1 MSRNVLVVEDES
13 MIAML
18 VEDRLV
24 DAGHTVFVAPSVQKA
39 MEVLRDHV
47 IDMALLDVN
56 LAGTSSTP
64 VAYELEA
71 RGIPFMIA
79 TGYGAQGVDE
89 AFRDRGCLQKP
100 FRMSDLDQSIQ
111 RLEGE
116 VPERADQVSA
126 RTTSSIRMM

>member
-18 VEDRLV
+18 IEDRLA
-24 DAGHTVFVAPSVQKA
+24 DAGHTVFVAPSVPKA
-39 MEVLRDHV
+39 MEVLRDHA

-56 LAGTSSTP
+56 LAGTPSTP

-71 RGIPFMIA
+71 RGIPFIIA

-89 AFRDRGCLQKP
+89 AFRERRCLQKP
-100 FRMSDLDQSIQ
+100 FRMSDLDRAIQ
-111 RLEGE
+111 QLEGE
-116 VPERADQVSA
+116 VPDRADHA
-126 RTTSSIRMM
+126 PIR

>member
-24 DAGHTVFVAPSVQKA
+24 DSGHTVFVAPNVQKA
-39 MEVLRDHV
+39 MEVLRDHA

-56 LAGTSSTP
+56 LAGTPSTP

-79 TGYGAQGVDE
+79 TGYGAQGIDE

-100 FRMSDLDQSIQ
+100 FRMSDLDRAIQ
-111 RLEGE
+111 QLERQLPDR
-116 VPERADQVSA
+116 VDQVSA
-126 RTTSSIRMM
+126 RTTSSMRMM

>member
-18 VEDRLV
+18 IEDHLV
-24 DAGHTVFVAPSVQKA
+24 DAGYTVFAVPDVRQA
-39 MEVLRDHV
+39 MDTLRDHA

-56 LAGTSSTP
+56 LGGTSSTP

-71 RGIPFMIA
+71 RGIPFTLA

-100 FRMSDLDQSIQ
+100 FRMSDLDRAIAQ
-111 RLEGE
+111 LEANLTPTRE
-116 VPERADQVSA
+116 PLPR
-126 RTTSSIRMM
+126 